1 MTLTLYFCYC
11 GVQFF
16 FWPYGP
22 DIFWRGSK
30 LVMEDKLS
38 ILLVSI
44 YDWAIYFLCGVPQ
57 NVMVAQCKNS
67 ERMEPPLFVNRT
79 DRSLPKFGKQ
89 AEIGALNLERL
100 KNPAFLRDLVT
111 V

>member
-1 MTLTLYFCYC
+1 MTLTPYFCSFHG
-11 GVQFF
+11 GVHIF

-22 DIFWRGSK
+22 DIFWRGFK
-30 LVMEDKLS
+30 LVMEGKLS
-38 ILLVSI
+38 LLLVI
-44 YDWAIYFLCGVPQ
+44 GYFLCGVPQ
-57 NVMVAQCKNS
+57 NVVVAQCKNS

-100 KNPAFLRDLVT
+100 KNSALLRDLVT